1 MSAPIIKIAIAD
13 DHTLVRQA
21 FEQAL
26 SAYKNLSVIFIAEN
40 GTDLLDKIACSQP
53 DVLLLDINMPRL
65 SGIEALKI
73 IHHNYPGTRIL
84 ILTAFSDEVY
94 VAQCLEYGINGFL
107 TKAMDISVIVE
118 AIEAAYRNEVFYT
131 NLLSNPLLK
140 HYVLKKKKAITNLL
154 PEFSKEEL
162 QILNLLRE
170 EKNTEEISDR
180 MNLSKRSV
188 ELKRDKMR
196 QKANVKTVGGLLL
209 YAIKRNLI
217 H

>member
-1 MSAPIIKIAIAD
+1 MSTPTIKIALAD
-13 DHTLVRQA
+13 DHTAVRQA
-21 FEQAL
+21 FEKAL
-26 SAYKNLSVIFIAEN
+26 SVYDDLSVIFIAEN
-40 GTDLLDKIACSQP
+40 GADLLDKLSHSQP

-73 IHHNYPGTRIL
+73 IHTHYPDTRIL

-107 TKAMDISVIVE
+107 TKTMDIADIVR
-118 AIEAAYRNEVFYT
+118 AIKAAYNNEVFYT
-131 NLLSNPLLK
+131 NLLDNPLLK
-140 HYVLKKKKAITNLL
+140 HYVLKRKKSVANLL
-154 PEFSKEEL
+154 PDFTTEEL
-162 QILNLLRE
+162 KILNLLSE

-188 ELKRDKMR
+188 ELKRDRMR

-209 YAIKRNLI
+209 YALKRNLI
-217 H
+217 Q